1 MVLVLEMGVVLVEV
15 MMGVMV
21 WWFLRAMAADREIRT
36 RATPRQKTRARVI
49 HAVGSI
55 ADLLA
60 QDIVNKKASEGVR
73 LSCAMASETL
83 AAVARLDDEAFE
95 RWCIGIKKQLG
106 KLKADEDKLW
116 DVLLKAMDERIARG
130 KKFTAKIKLVAT
142 AKATMKPRQPREPPP
157 NKFLRGVRRGIIG
170 APKPK

>member
-1 MVLVLEMGVVLVEV
+1 MEASQFDL
-15 MMGVMV
+15 
-21 WWFLRAMAADREIRT
+21 A
-36 RATPRQKTRARVI
+36 VI

-55 ADLLA
+55 VDQLA
-60 QDIVNKKASEGVR
+60 QGKANKKEREGVR
-73 LSCAMASETL
+73 LSCAMASDTL

-95 RWCIGIKKQLG
+95 RWCIGIRKQLG

-130 KKFTAKIKLVAT
+130 KKFTGKVKLVAT
-142 AKATMKPRQPREPPP
+142 SKAKLKPRQPKEPPPNKFLQLVTTSKATMKPRQPREPPP

-170 APKPK
+170 APKPKW